1 MELAA
6 IGVGPTC
13 ISGELLLAE
22 ILGWRAWI
30 GTIVTSRAHSIVDD
44 ATQTLPGADAP
55 QAKLDGDAL
64 LDIGHESLRRLPSI
78 AV

>member
-13 ISGELLLAE
+13 ISGELVLAE
-22 ILGWRAWI
+22 KLGCI
-30 GTIVTSRAHSIVDD
+30 GAIVTSRAHSIIGD
-44 ATQTLPGADAP
+44 ATRALPGAAAP

-64 LDIGHESLRRLPSI
+64 VDIGHIDSLRRLPSI
-78 AV
+78 N